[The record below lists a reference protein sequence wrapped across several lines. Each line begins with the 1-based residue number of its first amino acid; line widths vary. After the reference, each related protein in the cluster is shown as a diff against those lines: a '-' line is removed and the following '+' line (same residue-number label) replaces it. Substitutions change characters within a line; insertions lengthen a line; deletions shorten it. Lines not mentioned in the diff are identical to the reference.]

1 MERIV
6 RIPLPGRKLLTK
18 ENGQGSW
25 DQFLAGPENPLVSL
39 AVEAVLSEAH
49 PEYNPIVL
57 YGSSGT
63 GKTHLALGL
72 AAAWKVKYPRRRVR
86 CKAARDFAHGLT
98 EAFETD
104 ALDDFRRNYR
114 GAWLFVLDDIHFLQ
128 NKRYAQEELIR
139 TIDELVEAERRIVVT
154 SRYVP
159 GEIPGVSGAL
169 RSRLSEGL
177 IVPLVAPG
185 RETRQAIL
193 ERLASLRGLPLT
205 KTNID
210 ALAGGLRTAP
220 ELIGAVGDLLLR
232 RRAAG
237 NKIDNQAIRAYLHER
252 IGARPEPTLEAIGK
266 AAAKT
271 FSVPLK
277 DLRGPSRRRSVVT
290 ARGAAMYLARQLT
303 GRSLEQIGCHF
314 GGRDHTTVLHGCRKT
329 EELMQKEGEIRRN
342 VNEMRRRLAGC

>member
-1 MERIV
+1 M
-6 RIPLPGRKLLTK
+6 
-18 ENGQGSW
+18 
-25 DQFLAGPENPLVSL
+25 
-39 AVEAVLSEAH
+39 
-49 PEYNPIVL
+49 
-57 YGSSGT
+57 
-63 GKTHLALGL
+63 
-72 AAAWKVKYPRRRVR
+72 
-86 CKAARDFAHGLT
+86 T

-114 GAWLFVLDDIHFLQ
+114 GAWLFVLDDVHQLH
-128 NKRYAQEELIR
+128 NKKYAQEELIR
-139 TIDELVEAERRIVVT
+139 TIDELVEAQRRVVVT

-159 GEIPGVSGAL
+159 GEIPGMASAL

-177 IVPLVAPG
+177 VVPLVAPG

-193 ERLASLRGLPLT
+193 ERLAGLRGLPLT

-237 NKIDNQAIRAYLHER
+237 EKIDHRAIRAYLRER
-252 IGARPEPTLEAIGK
+252 PGKRSEPSLDAIAK
-266 AAAKT
+266 ASAKT
-271 FSVPLK
+271 FSVTLK

-303 GRSLEQIGCHF
+303 DQSLEQIGRHF
-314 GGRDHTTVLHGCRKT
+314 GGRDHTTVLHACRKT
-329 EELMQKEGEIRRN
+329 EELLQKEGEIRKN
-342 VNEMRRRLAGC
+342 VNEMRSRL